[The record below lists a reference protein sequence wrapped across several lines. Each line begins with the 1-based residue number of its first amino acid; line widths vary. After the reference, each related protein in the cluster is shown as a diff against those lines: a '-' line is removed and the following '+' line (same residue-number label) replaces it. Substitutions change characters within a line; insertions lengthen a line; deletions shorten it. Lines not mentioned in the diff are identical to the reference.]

1 MNGNDRSITAFTM
14 LAHGVFHTYELSI
27 PLFIVIW
34 LDVFDVSAFVLG
46 VVVSV
51 GYGLIGIGALP
62 SGILADNYGSR
73 RLIVAAVVG
82 MGGGFF
88 LLALAPNVYTL
99 GLAIVVWGAAASIY
113 HPAGLSLISRGAEER
128 GTVFAYHGVGG
139 NVGTA
144 FGPLLAA
151 LLLIFLDWRFVIV
164 ALAVPAVVVVILG
177 SSIEFD
183 ETAAT
188 ATDGGEQADGGEQPP
203 SEAEDAEDAE
213 DGFDLRS
220 VVADSR
226 LLFTTGFALAFV
238 IVMLYGTYY
247 RGLLTFMPDM
257 IANLPQF
264 GTYTVMGQSA
274 EPAQYI
280 YTGLLMVGILGQY
293 AGGRVTDHVRTE
305 YALLATLTALAALA
319 VVFLPAASVGVVPF
333 LAVCAVLGF
342 CLYATAPIYQVVIAE
357 YAAEDV
363 HGLSYGYTYLGMFGV
378 GAGGA
383 ALAGALLTYFSAPV
397 LLGTLGAIALV
408 AAGLVVVVLRL
419 G

>member
-1 MNGNDRSITAFTM
+1 MNDNDRSITGFTM
-14 LAHGVFHTYELSI
+14 LAHGIFHTYELSI
-27 PLFIVIW
+27 PIFIVIW

-46 VVVSV
+46 IVVSI
-51 GYGLIGIGALP
+51 GYGLIGVGALP
-62 SGILADNYGSR
+62 SGVLADNYGSR
-73 RLIVAAVVG
+73 ELIVASVVG

-88 LLALAPNVYTL
+88 LLALAPNIYTL
-99 GLAIVVWGAAASIY
+99 CAAIIVWGAAASIY

-139 NVGTA
+139 NIGTA

-151 LLLIFLDWRFVIV
+151 LLLLFLDWRFVIV
-164 ALAVPAVVVVILG
+164 VLVVPAVAVVILG
-177 SSIEFD
+177 SSMEFD

-188 ATDGGEQADGGEQPP
+188 ATDGGE
-203 SEAEDAEDAE
+203 EAEQIDADEED
-213 DGFDLRS
+213 DFDLREI
-220 VVADSR
+220 VADSR

-257 IANLPQF
+257 IADLPQF
-264 GTYTVMGQSA
+264 GTYTIMGQSA

-293 AGGRVTDHVRTE
+293 AGGRVTDLIRTE
-305 YALLATLTALAALA
+305 YALLSTLTILGVLA
-319 VVFLPAASVGVVPF
+319 VLFLPAASVGVVPF
-333 LAVCAVLGF
+333 LVLCGILGF

-363 HGLSYGYTYLGMFGV
+363 HGLSYGYTYLGMFGF

-383 ALAGALLTYFSAPV
+383 ALAGGLLTYFNAAA
-397 LLGTLGAIALV
+397 LLGTLGAIAFV
-408 AAGLVVVVLRL
+408 AAGLVVVVLKIR
-419 G
+419 

>member
-1 MNGNDRSITAFTM
+1 MEGNDRSIAGFTM
-14 LAHGVFHTYELSI
+14 LAHGIFHTYELSI

-34 LDVFDVSAFVLG
+34 LDVFDVSAAVLG
-46 VVVSV
+46 IVVSI
-51 GYGLIGIGALP
+51 GYGLIGVGALP

-73 RLIVAAVVG
+73 RLIVAAVIG

-99 GLAIVVWGAAASIY
+99 GVAIVVWGAAASIY

-151 LLLIFLDWRFVIV
+151 LLLVFLDWRFVIV
-164 ALAVPAVVVVILG
+164 ALAIPAIVVVILG

-188 ATDGGEQADGGEQPP
+188 ATDGGERTDGDERTASDEENG
-203 SEAEDAEDAE
+203 
-213 DGFDLRS
+213 GFDLRS
-220 VVADSR
+220 IVADSR
-226 LLFTTGFALAFV
+226 LLFTTGFTLTFV

-264 GTYTVMGQSA
+264 GTYTVLGRSA
-274 EPAQYI
+274 EPAQYV

-293 AGGRVTDHVRTE
+293 AGGRITDHVKTE
-305 YALLATLTALAALA
+305 YALLSTLVALA
-319 VVFLPAASVGVVPF
+319 VLAVIFLPAASVGVLPF

-383 ALAGALLTYFSAPV
+383 ALAGTLLTYFSAPV
-397 LLGTLGAIALV
+397 LLATLGAIALV
-408 AAGLVVVVLRL
+408 AAGLVVVVLRAL
-419 G
+419 

>member
-1 MNGNDRSITAFTM
+1 MNGNDRSIAGFTM
-14 LAHGVFHTYELSI
+14 LAHGTFHTYELSI

-51 GYGLIGIGALP
+51 GYGLIGVGALP
-62 SGILADNYGSR
+62 SGVLADQYGSR

-99 GLAIVVWGAAASIY
+99 CGAIVVWGAAASIY

-151 LLLIFLDWRFVIV
+151 LLLVFFDWRIVIV
-164 ALAVPAVVVVILG
+164 ALAIPAVVVVAVG
-177 SSIEFD
+177 SAIEFD

-188 ATDGGEQADGGEQPP
+188 AADGGERPDTHD
-203 SEAEDAEDAE
+203 SD
-213 DGFDLRS
+213 DGFDLGGI
-220 VVADSR
+220 VADSR

-264 GTYTVMGQSA
+264 STYTVMGQAA

-293 AGGRVTDHVRTE
+293 AGGRITDHIRTE
-305 YALLATLTALAALA
+305 YALLATLTSLAVLA
-319 VVFLPAASVGVVPF
+319 VVFLPAAGWGVVPF
-333 LAVCAVLGF
+333 LTVCAILGF

-363 HGLSYGYTYLGMFGV
+363 HGLSYGFTYLGMFGV

-383 ALAGALLTYFSAPV
+383 ALAGALLTYFSAAV
-397 LLGTLGAIALV
+397 LLGTLGAIALL
-408 AAGLVVVVLRL
+408 AAGLVVVVLEFV
-419 G
+419 

>member
-1 MNGNDRSITAFTM
+1 MNDNDRSITGFTM
-14 LAHGVFHTYELSI
+14 LAHGIFHTYELSI
-27 PLFIVIW
+27 PIFIVIW

-46 VVVSV
+46 IVVSI
-51 GYGLIGIGALP
+51 GYGLIGVGALP
-62 SGILADNYGSR
+62 SGVLADNYGSR
-73 RLIVAAVVG
+73 ELIVASVVG

-88 LLALAPNVYTL
+88 LLALAPNIYTL
-99 GLAIVVWGAAASIY
+99 CAAIIVWGAAASIY

-139 NVGTA
+139 NIGTA

-151 LLLIFLDWRFVIV
+151 LLLLFLDWRFVIV
-164 ALAVPAVVVVILG
+164 VLVVPAVAVVILG
-177 SSIEFD
+177 SSMEFD

-188 ATDGGEQADGGEQPP
+188 ATDGGE
-203 SEAEDAEDAE
+203 EAEQIDADEE
-213 DGFDLRS
+213 DGFDLREI
-220 VVADSR
+220 VADSR

-257 IANLPQF
+257 IADLPQF
-264 GTYTVMGQSA
+264 GTYTIMGQSA

-293 AGGRVTDHVRTE
+293 AGGRVTDLIRTE
-305 YALLATLTALAALA
+305 YALLSTLTILGVLA
-319 VVFLPAASVGVVPF
+319 VLFLPAASVGVVPF
-333 LAVCAVLGF
+333 LVLCGILGF

-363 HGLSYGYTYLGMFGV
+363 HGLSYGYTYLGMFGF

-383 ALAGALLTYFSAPV
+383 ALAGGLLTYFNAAA
-397 LLGTLGAIALV
+397 LLGTLGVIAFV
-408 AAGLVVVVLRL
+408 AAGLVVVVLKIR
-419 G
+419 

>member
-1 MNGNDRSITAFTM
+1 MNENDRSITGFTM

-46 VVVSV
+46 IVVSL
-51 GYGLIGIGALP
+51 GYGLIGVGALP
-62 SGILADNYGSR
+62 SGVLADNYGSR
-73 RLIVAAVVG
+73 QLIVASVIG

-88 LLALAPNVYTL
+88 LLAFAPNIYTL
-99 GLAIVVWGAAASIY
+99 CAAIIVWGAAASIY
-113 HPAGLSLISRGAEER
+113 HPAGLSLISRGARER

-139 NVGTA
+139 NIGTA

-164 ALAVPAVVVVILG
+164 VLVVPAIAVVILG
-177 SSIEFD
+177 SSMEFD

-188 ATDGGEQADGGEQPP
+188 ATDGGNQADSDPA
-203 SEAEDAEDAE
+203 EADADED
-213 DGFDLRS
+213 DGFDLEEII
-220 VVADSR
+220 ADSR

-257 IANLPQF
+257 IADLPQF
-264 GTYTVMGQSA
+264 STFTIMGQSA

-293 AGGRVTDHVRTE
+293 AGGRVTDLIRTE
-305 YALLATLTALAALA
+305 YALLSTLTILGVLA
-319 VVFLPAASVGVVPF
+319 VLFLPAASVGVLPF
-333 LAVCAVLGF
+333 LLVCGVLGF

-357 YAAEDV
+357 YAASDV
-363 HGLSYGYTYLGMFGV
+363 HGLSYGYTYLGMFGF

-383 ALAGALLTYFSAPV
+383 ALAGGLLTYFSASV
-397 LLGTLGAIALV
+397 LLGTLGAIAFV
-408 AAGLVVVVLRL
+408 AAALVVVVLTVL
-419 G
+419 

>member
-1 MNGNDRSITAFTM
+1 MNDNDRSITGFTM
-14 LAHGVFHTYELSI
+14 LAHGIFHTYELSI
-27 PLFIVIW
+27 PIFIVIW

-46 VVVSV
+46 IVVSI
-51 GYGLIGIGALP
+51 GYGLIGVGALP
-62 SGILADNYGSR
+62 SGVLADNYGSR
-73 RLIVAAVVG
+73 ELIVASVVG

-88 LLALAPNVYTL
+88 LLALAPNIYTL
-99 GLAIVVWGAAASIY
+99 CAAIIVWGAAASIY

-139 NVGTA
+139 NIGTA

-151 LLLIFLDWRFVIV
+151 LLLLFLDWRFVIV
-164 ALAVPAVVVVILG
+164 VLVVPAVAVVILG
-177 SSIEFD
+177 SSMEFD

-188 ATDGGEQADGGEQPP
+188 ATDGGEEAKQIDADE
-203 SEAEDAEDAE
+203 E
-213 DGFDLRS
+213 DGFDLREI
-220 VVADSR
+220 VADSR

-257 IANLPQF
+257 IADLPQF
-264 GTYTVMGQSA
+264 GTYTIMGQSA

-293 AGGRVTDHVRTE
+293 AGGRVTDLIRTE
-305 YALLATLTALAALA
+305 YALLSTLTILGVLA
-319 VVFLPAASVGVVPF
+319 VLFLPAASVGVVPF
-333 LAVCAVLGF
+333 LVLCGILGF

-363 HGLSYGYTYLGMFGV
+363 HGLSYGYTYLGMFGF

-383 ALAGALLTYFSAPV
+383 ALAGGLLTYFNAAA
-397 LLGTLGAIALV
+397 LLGTLGVIAFV
-408 AAGLVVVVLRL
+408 AAGLVVVVLKIR
-419 G
+419 

>member
-1 MNGNDRSITAFTM
+1 MNDNDRSITGFSM
-14 LAHGVFHTYELSI
+14 LAHGIFHTYELSI
-27 PLFIVIW
+27 PIFIVIW

-46 VVVSV
+46 VVVSI
-51 GYGLIGIGALP
+51 GYGLIGVGALP
-62 SGILADNYGSR
+62 SGVLADNYGSR
-73 RLIVAAVVG
+73 ELIVASVVG

-88 LLALAPNVYTL
+88 LLALAPNIYTL
-99 GLAIVVWGAAASIY
+99 CAAIIVWGGAASIY

-139 NVGTA
+139 NIGTA

-151 LLLIFLDWRFVIV
+151 LLLLFLDWRLVIV
-164 ALAVPAVVVVILG
+164 LLVVPAVAVVILG
-177 SSIEFD
+177 SSMEFD

-188 ATDGGEQADGGEQPP
+188 ATDGGEPDDP
-203 SEAEDAEDAE
+203 EDELTATDEGDN
-213 DGFDLRS
+213 GFDLREI
-220 VVADSR
+220 VADSR

-257 IANLPQF
+257 IADLPQF
-264 GTYTVMGQSA
+264 GTFTIMGQSA

-293 AGGRVTDHVRTE
+293 AGGRVTDLIRTE
-305 YALLATLTALAALA
+305 YALLSTLTILGALAIL
-319 VVFLPAASVGVVPF
+319 FLPAASAGVLPF
-333 LAVCAVLGF
+333 LVLCGILGF

-363 HGLSYGYTYLGMFGV
+363 HGLSYGYTYLGMFGF

-383 ALAGALLTYFSAPV
+383 ALAGGLLTYFNAAA
-397 LLGTLGAIALV
+397 LLGTLGVIAFV
-408 AAGLVVVVLRL
+408 AAALVVVVLKAL
-419 G
+419 

>member
-1 MNGNDRSITAFTM
+1 MNGNDRSISGFTM
-14 LAHGVFHTYELSI
+14 LAHGIFHTYELSI
-27 PLFIVIW
+27 PLFVVIW
-34 LDVFDVSAFVLG
+34 LVEFDVSAFVLG
-46 VVVSV
+46 VVVSI
-51 GYGLIGIGALP
+51 GYGLIGVGALP

-73 RLIVAAVVG
+73 QLIVASVIG

-99 GLAIVVWGAAASIY
+99 GAAIVVWGAAASLY

-139 NVGTA
+139 NIGTA

-151 LLLIFLDWRFVIV
+151 VLLIFLDWRFVVVLLVIP
-164 ALAVPAVVVVILG
+164 AIAVVVLG
-177 SSIEFD
+177 SSMEFD

-188 ATDGGEQADGGEQPP
+188 AADGGITDED
-203 SEAEDAEDAE
+203 ETAESDGDSTD
-213 DGFDLRS
+213 DGFDLQS
-220 VVADSR
+220 TIADSR

-238 IVMLYGTYY
+238 VVMLYGTYY

-257 IANLPQF
+257 IADLPQF
-264 GTYTVMGQSA
+264 GTYTILGQSA

-293 AGGRVTDHVRTE
+293 AGGRITDHIRTE
-305 YALLATLTALAALA
+305 YALLSTLAALAVLA

-333 LAVCAVLGF
+333 LVVCAILGF

-357 YAAEDV
+357 KAAEDV
-363 HGLSYGYTYLGMFGV
+363 HGLSYGFTYLGMFGI

-383 ALAGALLTYFSAPV
+383 ALAGALLTYFSASV

-408 AAGLVVVVLRL
+408 AAGLVVVLL
-419 G
+419 QL